1 METIS
6 KNDKYLGNVEKFCK
20 SRNYEMFGKN
30 SKMLLLVTGTDGAD
44 APCTELKTMPQ
55 IRSTHTA
62 GVPVWATGS
71 LLFVAQGI
79 VIQSVLQ
86 VTPTWLVSV
95 P

>member
-1 METIS
+1 ML
-6 KNDKYLGNVEKFCK
+6 KNFANQEIMKCL
-20 SRNYEMFGKN
+20 GKN
-30 SKMLLLVTGTDGAD
+30 SKMFLLVTGTDGAD